1 MLEISKLKKDLSKIL
16 YNNKPIR
23 VLFKNHLSSTN
34 DYFKYKYITDQCPI
48 IIITNNQRASRGRN
62 NKTWYCF
69 NQKSLS
75 FSLCLKLNANQTKLG
90 KLNYL
95 SCLAALRAFK
105 DTTSHSLSIK
115 WPNDIYLDNKKV
127 SGILIE
133 SQSSGKDIFLSL
145 GVGININIEESLNV
159 NQPHSN
165 LGMNIDHTKLI
176 HLFCNNL
183 VDFLNTK
190 NYDEHVKE
198 YNANLLAINKRVSVT
213 VDNIIHEG
221 ILLGISDHGR
231 LMINTGNNV
240 LTINDIN
247 STFRVL

>member
-1 MLEISKLKKDLSKIL
+1 MLEISKLKNDLSKIL

-34 DYFKYKYITDQCPI
+34 DYIKYKYIKDQCPI
-48 IIITNNQRASRGRN
+48 VIITNNQRASRGRS
-62 NKTWYCF
+62 NKIWYSF

-75 FSLCLKLNANQTKLG
+75 FSLCLKLNANQTELG

-95 SCLAALRAFK
+95 SCLAALKAFK
-105 DTTSHSLSIK
+105 DTTNHALSIK

-145 GVGININIEESLNV
+145 GIGININIEKSLNV

-165 LGMNIDHTKLI
+165 LGLNINQTKLI
-176 HLFCNNL
+176 YLFCNNL
-183 VDFLNTK
+183 VNFLNTK

-198 YNANLLAINKRVSVT
+198 YNINLLAINKNVSVT
-213 VDNIIHEG
+213 VDNVIHEG
-221 ILLGISDHGR
+221 ILLGISDHGK

-240 LTINDIN
+240 LTIEDIN
-247 STFRVL
+247 STFRVI